1 MVVLASMN
9 NDINIVN
16 DYNQFL
22 EMIQRDYQMD
32 AQDLAQIFMDAVLH
46 YSQHPEL
53 EDVITEVVNQL
64 DSDRRSNEDGVW
76 GDDYYQAKEQLNEV
90 QSELE
95 NDIVESLRSKS
106 RKGNTKEDI
115 ARRLE
120 AIISNMNYIL

>member
-53 EDVITEVVNQL
+53 EDAITEAVNQL
-64 DSDRRSNEDGVW
+64 DSDRKSNEDGVW
-76 GDDYYQAKEQLNEV
+76 GDDYYHAKEQLNEV

-95 NDIVESLRSKS
+95 NDIIESLRSKS

-115 ARRLE
+115 ARRIE
-120 AIISNMNYIL
+120 VIVSNMDYIL